1 MSMKMLPA
9 PEPLQ
14 DHAASTDTRPW
25 VIAGLVTIF
34 LVFGVFGTWSA
45 IAQLTSAAIAPGVV
59 AVDSNWRTVQH
70 LEGGIVA
77 EIMVHEG
84 DEVEEGQILLR
95 LDPTRS
101 DAQYNIIDSQL
112 VLARS
117 TLARLIAERDGSRFV
132 GFDDDLIDRMNE
144 DNVAA
149 AVAGQELLFRAR
161 RDTMDGQVSI
171 LEQRVDQL
179 EQQIVGLNV
188 QAQARLRQ
196 IEIIEEELVGLRE
209 LFEEGYV
216 SRQRILA
223 LERDLE
229 RLRGERGE
237 DIAAVAQTNSS
248 IGETRLQILQLET
261 GMREE
266 VLSEL
271 RQVQSQVFELEE
283 RWVAAADQVARIEII
298 APTQGTVVGLN
309 AHTIGGVIRAGDPI
323 LSIVPEDDV
332 LIIDARVKPEDIERV
347 YRGQPAQ
354 VRLSGLSQ
362 RSTPILKAEVLTVS
376 PDRLTDQATGEPY
389 FAARVMIPEDQIAL
403 LEGVELV
410 PGMPAEVLI
419 ETGEQSAL
427 YYMIDPLLSSFR
439 KAFRD

>member
-216 SRQRILA
+216 
-223 LERDLE
+223 
-229 RLRGERGE
+229 
-237 DIAAVAQTNSS
+237 
-248 IGETRLQILQLET
+248 
-261 GMREE
+261 
-266 VLSEL
+266 
-271 RQVQSQVFELEE
+271 
-283 RWVAAADQVARIEII
+283 
-298 APTQGTVVGLN
+298 
-309 AHTIGGVIRAGDPI
+309 
-323 LSIVPEDDV
+323 
-332 LIIDARVKPEDIERV
+332 
-347 YRGQPAQ
+347 
-354 VRLSGLSQ
+354 
-362 RSTPILKAEVLTVS
+362 
-376 PDRLTDQATGEPY
+376 
-389 FAARVMIPEDQIAL
+389 
-403 LEGVELV
+403 
-410 PGMPAEVLI
+410 
-419 ETGEQSAL
+419 
-427 YYMIDPLLSSFR
+427 
-439 KAFRD
+439 